1 MMSLLLSDS
10 GGDVMPHK
18 KVIRYA
24 STRGGSYTYPLRK
37 RMVFYPREISLKVA
51 RPSEGVLSWR
61 LDDWGWLAGDVGLRL
76 LVVAPRVRILHLLAL
91 ALGLA
96 KKNKVMSE
104 ISCTHWISISF
115 RWKYSH
121 PHWNTQDF
129 LWSIANCWRFDWAS
143 IADRY
148 LQIGSF
154 DFNSSHWGYNFEKPS
169 NLS

>member
-1 MMSLLLSDS
+1 MHQPEE
-10 GGDVMPHK
+10 GV
-18 KVIRYA
+18 
-24 STRGGSYTYPLRK
+24 TYPL

-96 KKNKVMSE
+96 KKKQSHVRDILYSLDLNLIQVE
-104 ISCTHWISISF
+104 IFTPALKYPRSID
-115 RWKYSH
+115 
-121 PHWNTQDF
+121 Q
-129 LWSIANCWRFDWAS
+129 WSIANCWRFDRAC

-169 NLS
+169 SLS